1 MNKYLRAAIEAV
13 LRDADGCSA
22 DNLGYIQCMNSSN
35 LAILRI
41 EFEKDCRKHGK
52 FPRQAKKP

>member
-1 MNKYLRAAIEAV
+1 MNKYLRSAIAAV
-13 LRDADGCSA
+13 LRDADSGRV
-22 DNLGYIQCMNSSN
+22 DPLGYIHGLNVSH
-35 LAILRI
+35 LAVLRI